1 MHRIAGGRRQ
11 RARLMGLGCAL
22 ALTQAAAPALAAAPE
37 VAAGADAAPRAPR
50 ADSWDV
56 QGEAG
61 FRALG
66 ATNFGTDTLGT
77 RTGQTS
83 WTQSRL
89 IAGAKWSGER
99 LGFELE
105 LEALNG
111 TTSGDGLRLGTAY
124 SPDVFL
130 YPRDGRT
137 APLQQVLPRKALL
150 TWNTPVGR
158 VLLGPQ
164 VFQWGLGLLA
174 HDGRTGSDFGDPR
187 QGNVVGRAAFATQP
201 LRSLK
206 SAFWRSTA
214 VFLGGDYV
222 LRDDNANVLDG
233 DVAMA
238 AVLGARAQTDRA
250 ALGLFVAARDQTDRK
265 DPWRPDGQKPRTS
278 VVAVDLYGRRTVQL
292 GAGQRLHVEGEGAVI
307 LGRSDRPYSEETLG
321 GVDVASVGAVGRLRL
336 QDDTMRLTAKLEAG
350 YASGDNDPRDGTARA
365 FTFHSDYNV
374 GLVLWKQVL
383 PALAAR
389 GIDRLADPNLLAQ
402 RPPSLRYAVNQGAVT
417 NAVYL
422 QPTVRWRPLAALD
435 VRLGY
440 LLAATAGRFF
450 DPYQSGM
457 NGGYPTSPG
466 GKANASGL
474 YGHEVDASVR
484 YDFALPGKITLRV
497 GAEAGVLVPGAVLD
511 GIAGLGNPWLSRGL
525 VDVLW

>member
-1 MHRIAGGRRQ
+1 MHRFVQKRRP
-11 RARLMGLGCAL
+11 RAALLVVGCAL
-22 ALTQAAAPALAAAPE
+22 WLAPAMAAAATPD
-37 VAAGADAAPRAPR
+37 VGAGADPAPRAPR
-50 ADSWDV
+50 AEAWDV

-61 FRALG
+61 FRVLG
-66 ATNFGTDTLGT
+66 ASNFGTDTHGT

-89 IAGAKWSGER
+89 IAGAKWAGER
-99 LGFELE
+99 LGLELE
-105 LEALNG
+105 VEALNG

-124 SPDVFL
+124 SRDVFL
-130 YPRDGRT
+130 YPRDGRSQQ
-137 APLQQVLPRKALL
+137 LQQVLPRKALL

-201 LRSLK
+201 FRSVG
-206 SAFWRSTA
+206 SAFWRTTA
-214 VFLGGDYV
+214 IFLGGDYV

-292 GAGQRLHVEGEGAVI
+292 GAGQRLHAEAEGAVI

-336 QDDTMRLTAKLEAG
+336 QDDALRLTAKLEAG
-350 YASGDNDPRDGTARA
+350 YASGDNDPRDGKARA
-365 FTFHSDYNV
+365 FAFHSDYNV

-402 RPPSLRYAVNQGAVT
+402 RPPSLRYAVNQGAVS

-440 LLAATAGRFF
+440 LLAATAGRFS

-457 NGGYPTSPG
+457 NGGYPTTPG
-466 GKANASGL
+466 GKSNTTGL

-484 YDFALPGKITLRV
+484 YDIALPGRITLRV
-497 GAEAGVLVPGAVLD
+497 GAEAGVLVPGAVFD
-511 GIAGLGNPWLSRGL
+511 GVAGLGNPWLTRGL